1 MPFRSYCNNLSL
13 FQGFVNQQQLA
24 CLPASAQL
32 SQHCRLDMVSQR
44 LYSLYC
50 IWCCGLAYRIPHC
63 DLRYL
68 MALSL
73 NCTLRIILV
82 PEMLQSLQQMLSKL
96 FLPVHVTKCICFL
109 LCLFPF
115 FSSTL
120 HFTSP
125 LPLLSTSFFLLFVY
139 FLLAICVLRFKYCVQ
154 TGQSIKDNIDTI
166 IF

>member
-24 CLPASAQL
+24 CLPASVQL
-32 SQHCRLDMVSQR
+32 SQHCRVDMVSRR

-50 IWCCGLAYRIPHC
+50 IWCCGLAYRISHC

-82 PEMLQSLQQMLSKL
+82 LEMLQSLQQMLSKP
-96 FLPVHVTKCICFL
+96 FLPVHVTKCICFFSLSFSFL
-109 LCLFPF
+109 LVYSSFYITTATTISIILSPFCLFF
-115 FSSTL
+115 ACNL
-120 HFTSP
+120 
-125 LPLLSTSFFLLFVY
+125 
-139 FLLAICVLRFKYCVQ
+139 CVE
-154 TGQSIKDNIDTI
+154 I
-166 IF
+166 